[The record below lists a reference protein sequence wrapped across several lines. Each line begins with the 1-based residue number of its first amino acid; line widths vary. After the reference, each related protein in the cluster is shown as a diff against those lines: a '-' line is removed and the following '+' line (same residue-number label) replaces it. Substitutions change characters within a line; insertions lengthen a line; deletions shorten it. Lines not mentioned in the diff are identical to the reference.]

1 MDNEADAAPPQ
12 YSRSNTARHQL
23 RSVVDTEPKTPD
35 LPKMEMTRA
44 ELVEVTKEKTE
55 ADKLR
60 IRKTLSSHFY
70 FKDLRPETINALID
84 NFKYYIAAKG
94 INIYYQG

>member
-1 MDNEADAAPPQ
+1 
-12 YSRSNTARHQL
+12 
-23 RSVVDTEPKTPD
+23 
-35 LPKMEMTRA
+35 MEMTRA

-94 INIYYQG
+94 INIYYQGQPAVNFYILMEGKAMESSMGGNPR